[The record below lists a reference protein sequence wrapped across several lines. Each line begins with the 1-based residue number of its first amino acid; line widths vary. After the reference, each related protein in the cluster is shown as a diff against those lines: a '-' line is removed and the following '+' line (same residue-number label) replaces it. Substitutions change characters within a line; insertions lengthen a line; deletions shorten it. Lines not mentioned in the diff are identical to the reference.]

1 MTQIPLIPR
10 QTVPDLAVPLV
21 GGGHWTL
28 ADQTPNRFTLIVVY
42 RGLHCPICSHYLSDL
57 NHKSDGFQSRGV
69 DVFVLSSDNE
79 ERANQAKEKWE
90 LDELKMGY
98 GLTLEKAQEWGLYIS
113 SGRGKTSA
121 GVDEPSLF
129 VEPGLFVVR
138 PDQTLYFATV
148 QTMPFARPSFGDILK
163 AIDFVIAKDYPARGE
178 VTEIGA

>member
-1 MTQIPLIPR
+1 M
-10 QTVPDLAVPLV
+10 
-21 GGGHWTL
+21 
-28 ADQTPNRFTLIVVY
+28 
-42 RGLHCPICSHYLSDL
+42 
-57 NHKSDGFQSRGV
+57 
-69 DVFVLSSDNE
+69 DVFALSSDNE

-98 GLTLEKAQEWGLYIS
+98 GLTLEKAQEWGLYVS
-113 SGRGKTSA
+113 SGRGTTSA

-148 QTMPFARPSFGDILK
+148 QTMPFARPSFGDLLK
-163 AIDFVIAKDYPARGE
+163 AINFVIAKHYPARGE